1 MFAAPRRIH
10 CLVTIYKSL
19 YGGQSIGPDSVTL
32 SQQPSARARPR
43 LRRILW
49 VAAIIVLV
57 VLLLPYLLTPLYL
70 VGRPVSTPMLWRY
83 ATFQPVTR
91 IWRPLDDIAAALPR
105 TVIASED
112 AQFCNHRG
120 VDWRSLRDII
130 QDAEDLDDLRGG
142 STISQQT
149 AKNLFLWQGR
159 SYVRKAL
166 EMPLALWM
174 DLILGKRRIMEIYL
188 NIAEWGPN
196 GQFGAEAGARRAFKT
211 SAADL
216 DTRQAALMAAMLP
229 NPRRRDA
236 QKPGPAVRRLS
247 AIYQRR
253 ANVAGLDAC
262 LKVSP
267 RLQRA
272 GQNR

>member
-1 MFAAPRRIH
+1 MA
-10 CLVTIYKSL
+10 
-19 YGGQSIGPDSVTL
+19 L
-32 SQQPSARARPR
+32 SQQRWTGSIAGF
-43 LRRILW
+43 RRILRIVVI
-49 VAAIIVLV
+49 VALI
-57 VLLLPYLLTPLYL
+57 VLLLPYLVTPLYL
-70 VGRPVSTPMLWRY
+70 VVRPVSMPMLWRY
-83 ATFQPVTR
+83 VTFQPVTR
-91 IWRPLDDIAAALPR
+91 IYRPLDDIAAVLPR

-120 VDWRSLRDII
+120 IDWRGLRDII
-130 QDAEDLDDLRGG
+130 KEAEDLEDLRGG
-142 STISQQT
+142 STITQQT

-188 NIAEWGPN
+188 NIAEWGPS

-216 DTRQAALMAAMLP
+216 DAREAALMAAMLP
-229 NPRRRDA
+229 NPQRRDA

-253 ANVAGLDAC
+253 ANAAGLDAC
-262 LKVSP
+262 LKRTPTV
-267 RLQRA
+267 RKA
-272 GQNR
+272 GQKP

>member
-1 MFAAPRRIH
+1 M
-10 CLVTIYKSL
+10 
-19 YGGQSIGPDSVTL
+19 TL
-32 SQQPSARARPR
+32 LQQRWTGSRAGF
-43 LRRILW
+43 RRILRI
-49 VAAIIVLV
+49 VVIVVLV

-70 VGRPVSTPMLWRY
+70 VVRPVSMPMLWRY
-83 ATFQPVTR
+83 VTFQPVTR
-91 IWRPLDDIAAALPR
+91 IYRPLDDIAAVLPR

-120 VDWRSLRDII
+120 IDWRGLRDII
-130 QDAEDLDDLRGG
+130 KEAEDLEDLRGG
-142 STISQQT
+142 STITQQT

-216 DTRQAALMAAMLP
+216 DAREAALMAAMLP

-247 AIYQRR
+247 GIYQRR
-253 ANVAGLDAC
+253 ANVPGLDAC
-262 LKVSP
+262 LKRPPTV
-267 RLQRA
+267 RKA
-272 GQNR
+272 GQKP

>member
-1 MFAAPRRIH
+1 M
-10 CLVTIYKSL
+10 
-19 YGGQSIGPDSVTL
+19 TL
-32 SQQPSARARPR
+32 LQQRWTGSRAGFF
-43 LRRILW
+43 RILRI
-49 VAAIIVLV
+49 VVIVVLV

-70 VGRPVSTPMLWRY
+70 VVRPVSMPMLWRY
-83 ATFQPVTR
+83 VTFQPVTR
-91 IWRPLDDIAAALPR
+91 IYRPLDDIAAVLPR

-120 VDWRSLRDII
+120 IDWRGLRDII
-130 QDAEDLDDLRGG
+130 KEAEDLEDLRGG
-142 STISQQT
+142 STITQQT

-188 NIAEWGPN
+188 NIAEWGPT

-211 SAADL
+211 SAAEL
-216 DTRQAALMAAMLP
+216 DAREAALMAAMLP

-236 QKPGPAVRRLS
+236 QKPGPTVRRLS
-247 AIYQRR
+247 GIYQRR
-253 ANVAGLDAC
+253 ANVPGLDAC
-262 LKVSP
+262 LKRPPTVRKASQKP
-267 RLQRA
+267 
-272 GQNR
+272 